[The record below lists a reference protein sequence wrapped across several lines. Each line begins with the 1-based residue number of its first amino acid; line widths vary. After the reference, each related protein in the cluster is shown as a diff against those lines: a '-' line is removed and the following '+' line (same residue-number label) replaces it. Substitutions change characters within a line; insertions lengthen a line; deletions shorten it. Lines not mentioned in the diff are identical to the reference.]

1 MELTITHMAERKKGG
16 YICVLQVGLIKL
28 KIITPDK
35 ESFNEMLPK
44 ASQGDRVTVRINKEV
59 RI

>member
-16 YICVLQVGLIKL
+16 YICILQAGLIKL

-35 ESFNEMLPK
+35 ESFDEILPR
-44 ASQGDRVTVRINKEV
+44 ANHGDRVTLRINKEV
-59 RI
+59 IK